1 VIKFFTPFIVFMILS
16 YLITKVQRRTS
27 PRNSARISM
36 AVLLLGAATSLSLLV
51 HFSIMWLM
59 VLPRVGPI
67 LHNILNNGSE
77 HFGGRSELYFIA
89 LVILVIATIKAMLLV
104 RSDRQIRRS
113 HCGGLVVVS
122 DSEMFAY
129 ALPGAQDG
137 VVISQGLVQGL
148 SKNELN
154 VVLAHEQAHLDNRH
168 DRWILVGRI
177 CTSFNP
183 LLRHPMSNLRFA
195 LERIAD
201 EAAVGICGNRQYVA
215 RTIAKV
221 ALGQSKIDYALGMA
235 SFGVVDRVRDLSY
248 RKKNDGPLR
257 YVVLGVGLMSLAALS
272 ALQWHH
278 IALAIATVCV

>member
-1 VIKFFTPFIVFMILS
+1 MIEFFAPFIVFIILS
-16 YLITKVQRRTS
+16 YLITKVQRRIS
-27 PRNSARISM
+27 PRNSARVSLL
-36 AVLLLGAATSLSLLV
+36 VLLLGAATSLSLLI
-51 HFSIMWLM
+51 HFSVMWLM
-59 VLPRVGPI
+59 ILPQVGPV

-77 HFGGRSELYFIA
+77 HFGGRSGLDFIA
-89 LVILVIATIKAMLLV
+89 LVVLMIATVKAILLL

-122 DSEMFAY
+122 HPDMFAY
-129 ALPGAQDG
+129 ALPGAVDG

-148 SKNELN
+148 SKNELD

-177 CTSFNP
+177 CTLFNP
-183 LLRHPMSNLRFA
+183 FLRHAMSNLRFA

-201 EAAVGICGNRQYVA
+201 EAAVGLCGNRQYVA

-235 SFGVVDRVRDLSY
+235 SFGVVDRVRDLSFSE
-248 RKKNDGPLR
+248 KNDGPLR
-257 YVVLGVGLMSLAALS
+257 HMVLGVGLLAMAALS
-272 ALQWHH
+272 AMQWHH